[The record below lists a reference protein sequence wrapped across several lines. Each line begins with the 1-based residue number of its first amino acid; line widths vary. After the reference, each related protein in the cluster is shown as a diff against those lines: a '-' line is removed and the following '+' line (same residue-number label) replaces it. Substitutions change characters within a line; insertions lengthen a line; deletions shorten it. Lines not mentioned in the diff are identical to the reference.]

1 MMHVFSNLVFSAVN
15 LAARRGFAP
24 EMYVPPDP
32 ISAAAA
38 KLRARQ
44 RGIYCETFAYWYLR
58 RHGYIMIARNFTVA
72 GIKGELDLVGYDGDV
87 LAFIEVKLRSMDAA
101 MQAAGKDAAAVARL
115 APRMLPEDAVGPA
128 KRRDLIRMARHFLA
142 HWRKHKGPFRFD
154 ILAIEARAGA
164 APVVRLHKDAFAMR
178 I

>member
-24 EMYVPPDP
+24 EPCASAGPPP
-32 ISAAAA
+32 AAAA

-44 RGIYCETFAYWYLR
+44 RGIYGETYAYWYLR
-58 RHGYIMIARNFTVA
+58 RHGYVMIARNFTVA
-72 GIKGELDLVGYDGDV
+72 GIKGELDLVGYDGDT
-87 LAFIEVKLRSMDAA
+87 LAFIEVKLRTMDVAT
-101 MQAAGKDAAAVARL
+101 QANGTDAAAARL

-154 ILAIEARAGA
+154 ILAIEARTGA
-164 APVVRLHKDAFAMR
+164 APIVRLHKDAFAMR

>member
-24 EMYVPPDP
+24 DADIPADST
-32 ISAAAA
+32 SAAAG

-44 RGIYCETFAYWYLR
+44 RGINGETYAYWYLR

-72 GIKGELDLVGYDGDV
+72 GIKGELDLVAYDGDV
-87 LAFIEVKLRSMDAA
+87 LAFIEVKLRSMDATT
-101 MQAAGKDAAAVARL
+101 QAPGTDAAAARL

-142 HWRKHKGPFRFD
+142 HWRRHKGPFRFD
-154 ILAIEARAGA
+154 ILAIEARTGSP
-164 APVVRLHKDAFAMR
+164 PVVRLHKDAFAMR

>member
-24 EMYVPPDP
+24 ELDAPPDST
-32 ISAAAA
+32 SAATA

-44 RGIYCETFAYWYLR
+44 RGVYGETYAYWYLR
-58 RHGYIMIARNFTVA
+58 RHGYVMIARNFTVA

-87 LAFIEVKLRSMDAA
+87 LAFIEVKLRSMDAP
-101 MQAAGKDAAAVARL
+101 MQAAGTDPAAARL
-115 APRMLPEDAVGPA
+115 APRVLPEDAVGPA

-154 ILAIEARAGA
+154 ILAIEARTGA
-164 APVVRLHKDAFAMR
+164 APIVRLHKDAFAMR